1 METGNGKRLLCITF
15 ALLLLTDLCVMGL
28 TAYIRGLS
36 TLVGGGIRL
45 ALTLALMAAVGM
57 GWRWA
62 RWVSVALLTA
72 GLLASISMGVIH
84 HNSVTLWAM
93 LPLIG
98 VYAFTLYVLGFETSV
113 QAFLASQRHRTRRGH
128 GQEDE
133 MPPIT
138 SLPPDSAKIASTRRV
153 ENTLWALNGLVLLS
167 VAGFLIFKAW
177 DADQHNVGKAIKRI
191 EKALVVYEEKHG
203 APPATLAELGE
214 TYARAA
220 ERNGLHYAFS
230 KSFYLIATAS
240 GPAERTRAD
249 LKQMADSEEASPDG
263 SLVNK
268 GHFNMVHVSPR
279 PTFQKERTADTTEMK

>member
-1 METGNGKRLLCITF
+1 METGSGKRLLFMAF

-28 TAYIRGLS
+28 SAYIRGLS

-57 GWRWA
+57 GRRWA

-72 GLLASISMGVIH
+72 GLLASISLGVIH
-84 HNSVTLWAM
+84 HNSGTLWAM

-128 GQEDE
+128 GQEDKI
-133 MPPIT
+133 PPIA
-138 SLPPDSAKIASTRRV
+138 SLPPGSAKTATTRRV

-177 DADQHNVGKAIKRI
+177 DADRHNVGKAIKRI
-191 EKALVVYEEKHG
+191 EKALVVYEAKHG
-203 APPATLAELGE
+203 APPATLTELGE

-249 LKQMADSEEASPDG
+249 LKRMADSEEASPDG
-263 SLVNK
+263 SLVSK
-268 GHFNMVHVSPR
+268 GHFGMLSMSPR
-279 PTFQKERTADTTEMK
+279 PALLRERMANGKESK